1 MNEET
6 QTVQVR
12 CEMGLLTSAP
22 PYFECLSSRNVAA
35 PEDCV

>member
-22 PYFECLSSRNVAA
+22 PYFKCLSGRNVAA